1 MQCER
6 CGQRPASIHL
16 KQIKD
21 NEVTSSHLCEE
32 CAEQE
37 GVHTGV
43 SKLPLAGFL
52 ASVGAESAGAA
63 AALPATTD
71 TRHCEFC
78 NATLQDFRNTG
89 RLGCSHCYDT
99 FHSHLRELLR
109 RIHGSTQHVGE
120 VYLTPGDVATPSPAT
135 ELAHLRDQL
144 HHAIRAEDF
153 ESAAELRDRI
163 RGLE

>member
-52 ASVGAESAGAA
+52 ASVGMGTAA
-63 AALPATTD
+63 SVALPATTD
-71 TRHCEFC
+71 MRHCEFC
-78 NATLQDFRNTG
+78 DATLQDFRDTG
-89 RLGCSHCYDT
+89 RLGCPHCYDT
-99 FHSHLRELLR
+99 FDSHLRELLR

-120 VYLTPGDVATPSPAT
+120 VYLTPGDVDPTSPAT
-135 ELAHLRDQL
+135 ELTHLRNQL
-144 HHAIRAEDF
+144 QRSINAEDF
-153 ESAAELRDRI
+153 EAAAELRDRI
-163 RGLE
+163 RELE

>member
-21 NEVTSSHLCEE
+21 SEVTSSHLCEE
-32 CAEQE
+32 CAEQD
-37 GVHTGV
+37 GVYTGV

-52 ASVGAESAGAA
+52 ASIGTAAAAG

-78 NATLQDFRNTG
+78 DATLQDFRDTG
-89 RLGCSHCYDT
+89 RLGCPHCYDT
-99 FHSHLRELLR
+99 FDSHLRELLR

-120 VYLTPGDVATPSPAT
+120 VYLTPGDVDTPSPAT
-135 ELAHLRDQL
+135 ELAQLRDQL
-144 HHAIRAEDF
+144 QHAVQAEDF
-153 ESAAELRDRI
+153 EAAVELRDRI
-163 RGLE
+163 SELE

>member
-21 NEVTSSHLCEE
+21 DEVTSSHLCEE

-37 GVHTGV
+37 GVHTGM

-52 ASVGAESAGAA
+52 ASVGVGGAA
-63 AALPATTD
+63 AVALPATTD
-71 TRHCEFC
+71 LRHCEFC
-78 NATLQDFRNTG
+78 DATLQDFRDTG
-89 RLGCSHCYDT
+89 RLGCPHCYDT
-99 FHSHLRELLR
+99 FDSHLRELLR

-120 VYLTPGDVATPSPAT
+120 VYLTPGDVDTTSPAT
-135 ELAHLRDQL
+135 ELTHLRNQL
-144 HHAIRAEDF
+144 QRSINAEDF
-153 ESAAELRDRI
+153 EAAAELRDRI
-163 RGLE
+163 RELE